1 MSEDAPERSIKA
13 LAEEYLS
20 AQEQETSPK
29 DLEETKA
36 HLTELQERYE
46 RFENDYADSDPATQ
60 QLAERIS
67 ETEKQIAELEEA
79 QRIPEELKEQIIEE
93 ATGFMPTEEWLDPDV
108 IEGLNLALIGERD
121 SALIIEE
128 IEISG
133 TGDVDDLDDIT
144 RFDIIDVVRKLALD
158 KLGRTSEVQE
168 VWASIADTTKEEP
181 FEIVAQ
187 LGRAT
192 PDEVVERMDVDD
204 ADRETIRNRL
214 TNATRLQINP
224 YFREDGVYQL
234 STAGK
239 HFAQKY
245 AEIPEDVGNKSQEG
259 AQQEDEGQATLGQN
273 TADQG
278 GDADD

>member
-1 MSEDAPERSIKA
+1 MSENASERSIEA

-20 AQEQETSPK
+20 AQEQETSPE
-29 DLEETKA
+29 DLEEAKA

-46 RFENDYADSDPATQ
+46 RFENDYAESDPATQ

-67 ETEKQIAELEEA
+67 ETEERIAELEEA
-79 QRIPEELKEQIIEE
+79 QRIPEELKEQILEE
-93 ATGFMPTEEWLDPDV
+93 ATGFMLTAEWLDPDV
-108 IEGLNLALIGERD
+108 IEALNLALIGERD

-133 TGDVDDLDDIT
+133 PDDVDDLDDIT

-158 KLGRTSEVQE
+158 KLERTGEIEE
-168 VWASIADTTKEEP
+168 VWGSIADTTKEEP

-192 PDEVVERMDVDD
+192 PDEVVERVDD
-204 ADRETIRNRL
+204 DDVDRETISNRL
-214 TNATRLQINP
+214 RNATRLQINP

-239 HFAQKY
+239 HLAQRY
-245 AEIPEDVGNKSQEG
+245 AEIPEDVEEG
-259 AQQEDEGQATLGQN
+259 AQQEDESQATLGQN
-273 TADQG
+273 TAEQG
-278 GDADD
+278 GDDDD

>member
-1 MSEDAPERSIKA
+1 MSEDSPEKSTEA
-13 LAEEYLS
+13 LAEEYLY
-20 AQEQETSPK
+20 AQEQETSQE
-29 DLEETKA
+29 DLEEAKA

-46 RFENDYADSDPATQ
+46 RFENDYAESDPATQ

-67 ETEKQIAELEEA
+67 EAEERIAELEEA
-79 QRIPEELKEQIIEE
+79 QRIPEELKEQILEE
-93 ATGFMPTEEWLDPDV
+93 ATGFMLTEEWLPPDI
-108 IEGLNLALIGERD
+108 IEALNLALIGERD
-121 SALIIEE
+121 STLVIEE
-128 IEISG
+128 IEIAG

-158 KLGRTSEVQE
+158 KLGRTDEVQD
-168 VWASIADTTKEEP
+168 VWGSIADTTKEEP
-181 FEIVAQ
+181 FEVVGQ
-187 LGRAT
+187 LGRAS
-192 PDEVVERMDVDD
+192 PDEVVERVNDDD

-214 TNATRLQINP
+214 KNATRLQINP

-239 HFAQKY
+239 YLAQRY
-245 AEIPEDVGNKSQEG
+245 AEIPEDDSNKSQEG
-259 AQQEDEGQATLGQN
+259 TEQEDGSQATLGQN

>member
-1 MSEDAPERSIKA
+1 MSEDAPEKSIKA

-46 RFENDYADSDPATQ
+46 RFENDYAESDPATQ

-108 IEGLNLALIGERD
+108 IEALNLALIGERD
-121 SALIIEE
+121 SALVIEE

-192 PDEVVERMDVDD
+192 PDEVVERVDVDD
-204 ADRETIRNRL
+204 ADRETISNRL
-214 TNATRLQINP
+214 RNATRLQINP

-245 AEIPEDVGNKSQEG
+245 AEIPEDVSNKSQEG

>member
-1 MSEDAPERSIKA
+1 MSEDAPEKSIKA

-46 RFENDYADSDPATQ
+46 RFENDYAESDPATQ

-108 IEGLNLALIGERD
+108 IEALNLALIGERD
-121 SALIIEE
+121 SALVIEE

-192 PDEVVERMDVDD
+192 PDEVVERVDVDD
-204 ADRETIRNRL
+204 ADRETISNRL
-214 TNATRLQINP
+214 RNATRLQINP